1 MLRTNRT
8 RTTGAS
14 HQPLLLEDSANRV
27 QNVRVKG
34 RMGFVSSLVRDLK
47 FAVRQMRQAPIVSG
61 VALLS
66 LALGIGANVAIFSL
80 VNALIL
86 KPLPVYEPDRLVI
99 LGLDSPRAVS
109 TSLTN
114 PVWEYVRDHQEVLVA
129 TAAWGNP
136 RFNLASG
143 GETRN
148 AQGLFVSGRFFDT
161 LGVTAHIG
169 RLFTTEDDRRG
180 GGTDGPVAVLS
191 YGFWQREYGG
201 QADAI
206 GKSIALDGHPFTIIG
221 VSQRD
226 FRGVQIGRA
235 FDVAAPLGTEPIV
248 RGAESSLDRRSNWW
262 LTVMG
267 RLAPGQTME
276 QAQSRLRAFQPQL
289 REATLPQDWRPN
301 DLKGYLDEPIK
312 LIEGATGVSNLRDRY
327 SRPLYVLLGIVGLV
341 LTIACANMANLLLA
355 QSVARRKELAVR
367 LSLGAGRWRLVRQL
381 LVESVML
388 STIGAAAGLLI
399 ASWGSRA
406 IVAMLS
412 TRTQVVEVNLAMDG
426 RVFAFTT
433 AVGVLTGLIF
443 GVAPAFRGTRLTPAD
458 ALRDHSRGVVSGGGR
473 FQIGHALVALQV
485 ALAFVLVFGSSL
497 FVRTLVTLTT
507 QDIGLEPSRVMVGNL
522 DLRQAGSG
530 TEDFRRLFI
539 QVREAIQAVPGVEA
553 AATSFVTPV
562 SGSTWN
568 FDISVPGY
576 TGSDRRPV
584 LFNGVS
590 PHYFRAMGTPLLAG
604 RDIAETDRSGAQNV
618 AIVNEA
624 FAKTYFNGE
633 NPIGKSFTIV
643 GFGPRNPDRLME
655 VVGLVA
661 NAKYQR
667 LREAAQPTMYGAF
680 SQQST
685 LFAGARVA
693 VRTSGAPMDSKNAVV
708 QAIAGVHKDIAVDF
722 KRLDEDLGANVLQ
735 ERLVATLSAFF
746 GGLALLLAALGLY
759 GVMSY
764 TVTRRRN
771 EIGIRMALG
780 AEPGTV
786 IGLVLRNVAFI
797 TIVGLIVGAAASIG
811 TGRFINT
818 LLYNLAA
825 SDTTMIVV
833 TAITLASAA
842 AIAGYLP
849 ARRAARIDPMAAL
862 REE

>member
-1 MLRTNRT
+1 
-8 RTTGAS
+8 
-14 HQPLLLEDSANRV
+14 
-27 QNVRVKG
+27 
-34 RMGFVSSLVRDLK
+34 MGLVSSLIRDLK

-61 VALLS
+61 IALLS

-99 LGLDSPRAVS
+99 LGLDGSRAVQ

-114 PVWEYVRDHQEVLVA
+114 PQWEYIRDHQQVLVGV
-129 TAAWGNP
+129 AAYGNP
-136 RFNLASG
+136 RFNLNSG

-161 LGVTAHIG
+161 LGVTAHLG
-169 RLFTTEDDRRG
+169 RTFTADDDRRG

-201 QADAI
+201 QADVI

-235 FDVAAPLGTEPIV
+235 FDIATPLGTEPVI
-248 RGAESSLDRRSNWW
+248 RGKETQLDGRSSWW
-262 LTVMG
+262 LTIVG
-267 RLAPGQTME
+267 RLAPGQTLE
-276 QAQSRLRAFQPQL
+276 QAQARLRDFQPQL
-289 REATLPQDWRPN
+289 REATLPQNWRAD
-301 DLKGYLDEPIK
+301 DLKEYLNEPFT
-312 LIEGATGVSNLRDRY
+312 LMAGSTGISSLRDRY

-381 LVESVML
+381 LVESIML
-388 STIGAAAGLLI
+388 STIGAIAGLLI
-399 ASWGSRA
+399 ARWGSRA

-412 TRTQVVEVNLAMDG
+412 TRTQIVDVNLAMDW

-433 AVGVLTGLIF
+433 AVGVVTGLLF

-473 FQIGHALVALQV
+473 FQAGHALVALQV
-485 ALAFVLVFGSSL
+485 ALSFVLVFGSSL
-497 FVRTLVTLTT
+497 FVRTLVALTS
-507 QDIGLEPSRVMVGNL
+507 QDMGFESSHVMVGNL
-522 DLRQAGSG
+522 DLRATGV
-530 TEDFRRLFI
+530 TPENRLQLFTR
-539 QVREAIQAVPGVEA
+539 VREALAAVPGVEA

-568 FDISVPGY
+568 LEINVPGY
-576 TGSDRRPV
+576 TSNDRRGV

-590 PHYFRAMGTPLLAG
+590 PGYFKAMGTPLLAG
-604 RDIAETDRSGAQNV
+604 RDIEETDRTGSPNV
-618 AIVNEA
+618 IVVNDA
-624 FAKTYFNGE
+624 FAKKYFSGE
-633 NPIGKSFTIV
+633 NPVGKTFTIV
-643 GFGPRNPDRLME
+643 GFNKENPDRVMQI
-655 VVGLVA
+655 VGMAA

-667 LREAAQPTMYGAF
+667 LREEAQPIMYAPFAQERQLFSGARIVIR
-680 SQQST
+680 T
-685 LFAGARVA
+685 AGA
-693 VRTSGAPMDSKNAVV
+693 PFDSRNAVV
-708 QAIAGVHKDIAVDF
+708 QAIAGVHKDIAVDL

-735 ERLVATLSAFF
+735 ERLVATLSGFF

-764 TVTRRRN
+764 TVTRRKN

-780 AEPGTV
+780 AEPRKV
-786 IGLVLRNVAFI
+786 IGLVLKNVALI
-797 TIVGLIVGAAASIG
+797 TVVGLIVGAAASVG
-811 TGRFINT
+811 TGRFINS
-818 LLYNLAA
+818 LLYNLAS
-825 SDTTMIVV
+825 SDRTMIVV
-833 TAITLASAA
+833 TAMTLALAA

>member
-1 MLRTNRT
+1 
-8 RTTGAS
+8 
-14 HQPLLLEDSANRV
+14 
-27 QNVRVKG
+27 
-34 RMGFVSSLVRDLK
+34 MGFVSSLVRDLK
-47 FAVRQMRQAPIVSG
+47 FAIRQMRQAPIVSG

-86 KPLPVYEPDRLVI
+86 KPLPVHEPDRLVI
-99 LGLDSPRAVS
+99 LGFEGVRGPN

-114 PVWEYVRDHQEVLVA
+114 PQWEYIRDHQQVLVGV
-129 TAAWGNP
+129 AAYGNP
-136 RFNLASG
+136 RFNLNSG

-161 LGVTAHIG
+161 LGVTPQIG
-169 RLFTTEDDRRG
+169 RLFAPDDDRRG
-180 GGTDGPVAVLS
+180 GGPDQPVAVLS

-201 QADAI
+201 QADVI

-221 VSQRD
+221 VAQRE

-235 FDVAAPLGTEPIV
+235 FDIAAPLGTEPII

-262 LTVMG
+262 LTVVG
-267 RLAPGQTME
+267 RLAPGQTKE
-276 QAQSRLRAFQPQL
+276 QAQARLRDFLPQV
-289 REATLPQDWRPN
+289 REATLPQDWNAN
-301 DLKGYLDEPIK
+301 DVKDYLKEP
-312 LIEGATGVSNLRDRY
+312 LTLLPGGTGVSSLRERY
-327 SRPLYVLLGIVGLV
+327 LRPLYVLLGIVGLV

-381 LVESVML
+381 LVESIML

-399 ASWGSRA
+399 ATWGSRA
-406 IVAMLS
+406 IVGLLS
-412 TRTQVVEVNLAMDG
+412 TRTQVVEVNLAMDW
-426 RVFAFTT
+426 RVFSFTT
-433 AVGVLTGLIF
+433 AVGVITGLLF

-458 ALRDHSRGVVSGGGR
+458 ALRDHSRGVVGGGGR

-485 ALAFVLVFGSSL
+485 ALSFVLVFGSTL
-497 FVRTLVTLTT
+497 FVRTLVALTT
-507 QDIGLEPSRVMVGNL
+507 QEMGFDSSHVLVGNL
-522 DLRQAGSG
+522 DLRATGVAP
-530 TEDFRRLFI
+530 ENRLQMFTR
-539 QVREAIQAVPGVEA
+539 VREALSAVPGIEA

-568 FDISVPGY
+568 LEINVPGY
-576 TGSDRRPV
+576 PSNDRRGV
-584 LFNGVS
+584 LFNGLS
-590 PHYFRAMGTPLLAG
+590 PNYFKTMGTPLLAG
-604 RDIAETDRSGAQNV
+604 RDIADTDRAGAPHV
-618 AIVNEA
+618 IIVNEA
-624 FAKTYFNGE
+624 FAKKYFNGD
-633 NPIGKSFTIV
+633 NPIGRRFDII
-643 GFGPRNPDRLME
+643 GFNERFPTRHLE
-655 VVGLVA
+655 IIGLVA
-661 NAKYQR
+661 DTKYQR
-667 LREAAQPTMYGAF
+667 LREEAQPIMYGALAQEREIN
-680 SQQST
+680 S
-685 LFAGARVA
+685 GVRV
-693 VRTSGAPMDSKNAVV
+693 VIRTTGAPFDSRNAIV
-708 QAIAGVHKDIAVDF
+708 QALAGVHKDIAVDL

-735 ERLVATLSAFF
+735 ERLVATLSGFF

-780 AEPGTV
+780 AEPGKV
-786 IGLVLRNVAFI
+786 VGLVLKNVALI
-797 TIVGLIVGAAASIG
+797 TIAGLVIGAAASVG

-833 TAITLASAA
+833 TAITLAVAA

>member
-262 LTVMG
+262 LTVVG

-412 TRTQVVEVNLAMDG
+412 TRTQVVEVNLAMDW

-604 RDIAETDRSGAQNV
+604 RDIAETDRSGARNV

>member
-412 TRTQVVEVNLAMDG
+412 TRTQAVEVNLAMDW

-539 QVREAIQAVPGVEA
+539 QVREAIQTVPGVEA

-708 QAIAGVHKDIAVDF
+708 RAIAGVHKDIAVDF

>member
-1 MLRTNRT
+1 
-8 RTTGAS
+8 
-14 HQPLLLEDSANRV
+14 
-27 QNVRVKG
+27 
-34 RMGFVSSLVRDLK
+34 MGFVSSLVRDLK
-47 FAVRQMRQAPIVSG
+47 FAIRQMRQTPIVSG

-99 LGLDSPRAVS
+99 MGFEGVRGPN

-114 PVWEYVRDHQEVLVA
+114 PQWEYVRDHQQVLVGV
-129 TAAWGNP
+129 AAYGNP
-136 RFNLASG
+136 RFNLNAR

-161 LGVTAHIG
+161 LGVTAAIG
-169 RLFTTEDDRRG
+169 RLFTAEDDRRG
-180 GGTDGPVAVLS
+180 GGPHGPVAVLS

-201 QADAI
+201 HADVI
-206 GKSIALDGHPFTIIG
+206 GKTIHLDGHPFTIIG

-248 RGAESSLDRRSNWW
+248 RGLESSLDRRSNWW
-262 LTVMG
+262 LTVVG
-267 RLAPGQTME
+267 RLAPGQTRE
-276 QAQSRLRAFQPQL
+276 QAESRLRAFLPQL
-289 REATLPQDWRPN
+289 REATLPQDWPAS
-301 DLKGYLDEPIK
+301 DLKQYLEEPIV
-312 LIEGATGVSNLRDRY
+312 LMDGSTGITSLRDRY

-341 LTIACANMANLLLA
+341 LAIACANMANLLLA

-381 LVESVML
+381 VVESIML
-388 STIGAAAGLLI
+388 STLGAALGLVI
-399 ASWGSRA
+399 ARWGSRA

-412 TRTQVVEVNLAMDG
+412 TRTQAVEVNLDMDW
-426 RVFAFTT
+426 RVFAFT
-433 AVGVLTGLIF
+433 ALVGMFTGLLF
-443 GVAPAFRGTRLTPAD
+443 GVAPALRGTSLTPAD
-458 ALRDHSRGVVSGGGR
+458 ALRDHSRGVVGGGSR
-473 FQIGHALVALQV
+473 LQIGHGLVALQV
-485 ALAFVLVFGSSL
+485 ALSFVLVFGSSL
-497 FVRTLVTLTT
+497 FVRTLVAITS
-507 QDIGLEPSRVMVGNL
+507 QDMGFESSHVLVGSL
-522 DLRQAGSG
+522 DLRATGV
-530 TEDFRRLFI
+530 TPENRLQMFTR
-539 QVREAIQAVPGVEA
+539 VREAVAAIPGVGA

-568 FDISVPGY
+568 LEINVPDY
-576 TGSDRRPV
+576 PNNERRGV

-590 PHYFRAMGTPLLAG
+590 PNFFRAMGTPILAG
-604 RDIAETDRSGAQNV
+604 RDLADTDRRNSPNV
-618 AIVNEA
+618 IIVNEA
-624 FAKTYFNGE
+624 FAQKYFNGA
-633 NPIGKSFTIV
+633 NPIGKTFTIV
-643 GFGPRNPDRLME
+643 GFNENFPTRIME
-655 VVGLVA
+655 IVGMVG

-667 LREAAQPTMYGAF
+667 LREEAQPTMYGAF
-680 SQQST
+680 AQERQISS
-685 LFAGARVA
+685 GARLV
-693 VRTSGAPMDSKNAVV
+693 VRTAGEPWDSRNAIV
-708 QAIAGVHKDIAVDF
+708 QAIGGVHQDIAVDL

-735 ERLVATLSAFF
+735 EKLVATLSAFF

-780 AEPGTV
+780 AEPRKV
-786 IGLVLRNVAFI
+786 IGLVLRNVAMI
-797 TIVGLIVGAAASIG
+797 TVLGLIVGAAASVG
-811 TGRFINT
+811 TGRFINA

-825 SDTTMIVV
+825 SDRTMIVV
-833 TAITLASAA
+833 TAITLAVAA

-862 REE
+862 RDE